1 MNDINADGTTAN
13 ALSFVNIS
21 TERMRIDSSGNL
33 LMSSGYIRPTAGS
46 GDNGIIFPADPGGGG
61 GDIASIKYYSTGVDT
76 TKLVIKV
83 ENDGDAIN
91 HDDLELGA
99 AASII
104 LCTGY
109 THSATPAYT
118 ERMRIDTTGNV
129 GIGINAPKAELH
141 VYGDPQYTAN
151 LTDSGPRG
159 GMIRLSGAS
168 PNYGSGGAVVFA
180 NSQGDSVNSVG
191 FAAIKGFLVD
201 GSNNT
206 SGLIAFSTRRAS
218 TDTALTEAMRI
229 DTSGNIGI
237 GTSYPTEKLSVSG
250 GAIFSGYGSNA
261 HAGYTNVMT
270 VQQPNGNN
278 WGLVVQNTTA
288 GNDYGLIF
296 WVGNSGIAYI
306 SYGTSGSYNDA
317 FSMDPSTGVTVAEG
331 RFAIN
336 STAPPITYTQ
346 SGTAGELRYDSN
358 YLYIC
363 VATNTWKRVL
373 LSSF

>member
-1 MNDINADGTTAN
+1 
-13 ALSFVNIS
+13 
-21 TERMRIDSSGNL
+21 
-33 LMSSGYIRPTAGS
+33 
-46 GDNGIIFPADPGGGG
+46 
-61 GDIASIKYYSTGVDT
+61 
-76 TKLVIKV
+76 
-83 ENDGDAIN
+83 
-91 HDDLELGA
+91 
-99 AASII
+99 
-104 LCTGY
+104 
-109 THSATPAYT
+109 
-118 ERMRIDTTGNV
+118 
-129 GIGINAPKAELH
+129 
-141 VYGDPQYTAN
+141 
-151 LTDSGPRG
+151 
-159 GMIRLSGAS
+159 
-168 PNYGSGGAVVFA
+168 
-180 NSQGDSVNSVG
+180 
-191 FAAIKGFLVD
+191 
-201 GSNNT
+201 
-206 SGLIAFSTRRAS
+206 
-218 TDTALTEAMRI
+218 MRI